1 MCKIKKKFTEGKTR
15 KTVLNSG
22 CDKISIRHDRY
33 LRMRV
38 NYNAWKTRVVQLAFL
53 VILFSCCL
61 AHMFE
66 TDIFYFFETKTQD
79 IVQNTKKQNTIIH

>member
-1 MCKIKKKFTEGKTR
+1 MCKIKKKFTEGKAR

-38 NYNAWKTRVVQLAFL
+38 NYNAWKTRVFSW
-53 VILFSCCL
+53 LF
-61 AHMFE
+61 
-66 TDIFYFFETKTQD
+66 
-79 IVQNTKKQNTIIH
+79 